1 MVVFKAWLA
10 LGAGGWYGKTMR
22 LSKKAE
28 YALRA
33 MVAMGRRGQARPVA
47 IQDLSDSERI
57 PVKFLEHIL
66 LELKKSGFLKSK
78 RGVGGGYLLNRP
90 IEQISLGEIV
100 ELIDGPFDPMACT
113 TAGMPGRC
121 GCGQAKPCGLGSTFG
136 ELQELVRGFLGG
148 RTVADVIKREEAAQP
163 SFEI

>member
-1 MVVFKAWLA
+1 
-10 LGAGGWYGKTMR
+10 MR

-33 MVAMGRRGQARPVA
+33 MVAMGRRGQTRPVA
-47 IQDLSDSERI
+47 IQELSDAERI

-66 LELKKSGFLKSK
+66 LELKKSGLLRSK
-78 RGVGGGYLLNRP
+78 RGVGGGYLLNRSV
-90 IEQISLGEIV
+90 EEISLGEIV
-100 ELIDGPFDPMACT
+100 EVIDGPFVPMACVGPG
-113 TAGMPGRC
+113 APGRC
-121 GCGQAKPCGLGSTFG
+121 GCGQAKPCGLGATFG
-136 ELQELVRGFLGG
+136 EFQDLVRRFLGG

>member
-1 MVVFKAWLA
+1 
-10 LGAGGWYGKTMR
+10 MR

-33 MVAMGRRGQARPVA
+33 MVAMGRRGQTRPVA
-47 IQDLSDSERI
+47 IQELSVAERI

-66 LELKKSGFLKSK
+66 LELKKNGLLRSK

-90 IEQISLGEIV
+90 IDEISLGEVV
-100 ELIDGPFDPMACT
+100 EVIDGPFVPIAC
-113 TAGMPGRC
+113 AQPGLPGRC

-136 ELQELVRGFLGG
+136 ELQEVVHRFLAQA
-148 RTVADVIKREEAAQP
+148 TVADVIKREEASSP
-163 SFEI
+163 NFEI